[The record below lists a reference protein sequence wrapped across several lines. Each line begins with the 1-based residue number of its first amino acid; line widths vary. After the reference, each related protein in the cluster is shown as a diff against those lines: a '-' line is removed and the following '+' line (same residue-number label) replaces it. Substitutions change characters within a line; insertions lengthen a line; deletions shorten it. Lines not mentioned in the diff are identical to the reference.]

1 MSRKNGRP
9 TIGYLIDWF
18 EKDYQTYLRD
28 GVIEAAEANDV
39 NLVCFVGGAL
49 CSSNEYETQRN
60 VLYDLVSESNV
71 DGLIIMTASIGH
83 WVSTEEIRDF
93 CYKFHDIPMVSIALS
108 IKDVPAIMV
117 NQEIGMR
124 AMLDHLLDEHNYR
137 KIAFI
142 GGPEK
147 NPEAILRYKL
157 YREALESR
165 GIQFDPDLVVEGDFR
180 SKSGIAAIQTLL
192 DKRKVLFDAVIA
204 LNDEMA
210 IGAMSELQNR
220 KIHVPSRVAIV
231 GFDDDRVAKFYS
243 PPITTVRQPLYD
255 QGKKALETL
264 LSVMKGEKVE
274 EKIYLDSELKI
285 RESCGCMGKGI
296 IQVRSN
302 EQIDKKE
309 SFKSL
314 YEREEPKIIEQVKN
328 AIAYFLPQELAFES
342 AELAEDL
349 VHTFWQALV
358 NKKGEIFLHV
368 FNAIVYRVL
377 ESTDDL
383 NQWQYVLSSHRR
395 GLMPCL
401 SDPEVRHRAEELWHQ
416 ARVIVAEFLYRRET
430 LRRLNLELE
439 TQKLRD
445 LQQELNLHIEV
456 EELLKVVAT
465 DLPRIGI
472 PSAYISLYNDV
483 KIPGETS
490 KLILAYAENGKT
502 EINPDGRIFKSRDLL
517 PPDLFPADRRFV
529 FIVEAFFFGLNQ
541 LGFGIF
547 EMGPKEGVTYEIL
560 RLRLSSSLR
569 GALLLKQVK
578 DQAHC
583 LEEQVKERTRDLI
596 RTNEALEQEIVERK
610 RVEVALLRSNENLQ
624 QFAYIASHDLQ
635 EPLRMIAGYVGLLER
650 RYKDKLDQNANEF
663 IEFVVDGAKRMQRMI
678 NDLLTFSRV
687 NSKPCNIEN
696 MDSSLIVNQAVTNLK
711 AIIEE
716 KHAKIIY
723 VNLPVIQADFSQLTQ
738 VFQNL
743 IANAI
748 KFQVQSAPPVIE
760 ISADESDNEWTF
772 GVKDNGIGI
781 DPEYNDK
788 IFLMFRR
795 LHSRDEYPGSGIGLT
810 ICKKIVE
817 RHDGRI
823 WVESELGH
831 GATFYFTI
839 PKKGE

>member
-1 MSRKNGRP
+1 MLNRKNGRP
-9 TIGYLIDWF
+9 TIGYLVDWF

-28 GVIEAAEANDV
+28 GVIDAAEANDA
-39 NLVCFVGGAL
+39 NLLCFVGGAL
-49 CSSNEYETQRN
+49 RSSNEYETQRN
-60 VLYDLVSESNV
+60 VLYNLVSEHNV

-83 WVSTEEIRDF
+83 WVTTEEIREF
-93 CYKFHDIPMVSIALS
+93 CLRFRNIPKVSIALP
-108 IKDVPAIMV
+108 IKDTPTIMV

-124 AMLDHLLDEHNYR
+124 GMLDHLLDFHNYK

-142 GGPEK
+142 GGPET
-147 NPEAILRYKL
+147 NPEVIQRYRI
-157 YREALESR
+157 YRESLEAHKIAL
-165 GIQFDPDLVVEGDFR
+165 DPDLVVEGDFR
-180 SKSGIAAIQTLL
+180 SKSGITAIQTLL

-210 IGAMSELQNR
+210 IGAMSELQKR
-220 KIHVPSRVAIV
+220 KIHVPSRIAIV
-231 GFDDDRVAKFYS
+231 GFDDDKVAKFYS
-243 PPITTVRQPLYD
+243 PPITTVRQPLYE
-255 QGKKALETL
+255 QGKKALETVL
-264 LSVMKGEKVE
+264 AVIRGEKVP

-285 RESCGCMGKGI
+285 RQSCGCMGKGI

-302 EQIDKKE
+302 ELANQIGDCKT
-309 SFKSL
+309 L
-314 YEREEPKIIEQVKN
+314 YERDEQKLIEQVRK
-328 AIAYFLPQELAFES
+328 AIAYFLPQHASFTS
-342 AELAEDL
+342 SELAEDY

-358 NKKGEIFLHV
+358 NKKGELFLHV
-368 FNAIVYRVL
+368 FNAIVYRVM
-377 ESTDDL
+377 ESTEDL

-395 GLMPCL
+395 WMLPCL
-401 SDPEVRHRAEELWHQ
+401 TDPDIRHRAEELWHQ
-416 ARVIVAEFLYRRET
+416 ARVIIAEFLYRRET
-430 LRRLNLELE
+430 LKRLNLELE

-456 EELLKVVAT
+456 EELLKVIAT

-472 PSAYISLYNDV
+472 PSAFISLYNEV
-483 KIPGETS
+483 MIPGETS
-490 KLILAYAENGKT
+490 KLVLAYTENGKT
-502 EINPDGRIFKSRDLL
+502 EINRDGRIFRSEDLV
-517 PPDLFPADRRFV
+517 PPDLFPSDRRFV
-529 FIVEAFFFGLNQ
+529 FIVEAFFYGLNQ

-547 EMGPKEGVTYEIL
+547 EMGPKEGVTYELL

-583 LEEQVKERTRDLI
+583 LEEQVTERTRDLI

-610 RVEVALLRSNENLQ
+610 RVEGMLI
-624 QFAYIASHDLQ
+624 AYIASHDLQ

-663 IEFVVDGAKRMQRMI
+663 IEYVVDGAKRMQRMI

-696 MDSSLIVNQAVTNLK
+696 IDSSLIVNQAVTNLK
-711 AIIEE
+711 AVIEE

-723 VNLPVIQADFSQLTQ
+723 MNLPVISADFSQLTQ

-743 IANAI
+743 IGNAI
-748 KFQVQSAPPVIE
+748 KFQSEANPPIIE
-760 ISADESDNEWTF
+760 ISALESDNEWKF

-795 LHSRDEYPGSGIGLT
+795 LHVREAYPGSGIGLT
-810 ICKKIVE
+810 ICKKIIE
-817 RHDGRI
+817 RHDGHI
-823 WVESELGH
+823 WVESEVGH
-831 GATFYFTI
+831 GATFFFTI
-839 PKKGE
+839 PKRGE